1 MPIESAPDQDLIW
14 RTKITESTPGMCDC
28 TFTAA
33 LLNVRMPA
41 SVTVAD
47 GQLATVVPLQLTPAT
62 RYAAVFVNGQ
72 QQDLGGL
79 TAPCYF
85 SSNGGVTA
93 STLGAGGT
101 LAAGDQLYWNGSIAG
116 FQLATTDVITLDYFE
131 AS

>member
-1 MPIESAPDQDLIW
+1 MTVVAAPDQDLVW
-14 RTKITESTPGMCDC
+14 RIKVSEDPLTCVCS
-28 TFTAA
+28 FNVS

-62 RYAAVFVNGQ
+62 RYAVVYVNGQ
-72 QQDLGGL
+72 QQDLGDL
-79 TAPCYF
+79 TAACYF
-85 SSNGGVTA
+85 SADGGVTA
-93 STLGAGGT
+93 RTLGPGGT

-116 FQLATTDVITLDYFE
+116 FQLAVTDTVTLDYFE